1 MMLLI
6 FAKAIHSLI
15 IFTELRLLVEIT
27 SYCLKNLVHFFLL
40 LAIYVI
46 MFSSMAFVTE
56 PYEFSERNYFEIFGE
71 RYKQVFGESLV
82 IEFYYDS
89 ESTLSW
95 IIYLLFTII
104 VHVVMLNLLI
114 HLVFDSY

>member
-1 MMLLI
+1 
-6 FAKAIHSLI
+6 
-15 IFTELRLLVEIT
+15 
-27 SYCLKNLVHFFLL
+27 
-40 LAIYVI
+40 

-56 PYEFSERNYFEIFGE
+56 AYIFEDKSFFWNIGE
-71 RYKQVFGESLV
+71 RYKQVFGESML

-89 ESTLSW
+89 EGALSW
-95 IIYLLFTII
+95 IIYLIFSII